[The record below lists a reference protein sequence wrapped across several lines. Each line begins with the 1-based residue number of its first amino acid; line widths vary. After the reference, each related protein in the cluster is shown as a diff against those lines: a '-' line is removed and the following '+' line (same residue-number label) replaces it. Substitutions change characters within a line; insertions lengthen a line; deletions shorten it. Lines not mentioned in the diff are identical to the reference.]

1 MKNKQYI
8 FLIIVVI
15 LMAIL
20 LIHGKIA
27 IACVFYEITGLYCP
41 GCGITRSILSL
52 IDGDIY
58 QAFRYNPIIFIDIPL
73 IIITSIIDFI
83 YKDNKKVKKVTN
95 AIYIMLLII
104 TLVFGV
110 LRNIPYFS
118 FLAPTTL

>member
-73 IIITSIIDFI
+73 IMITSIIDFI

-95 AIYIMLLII
+95 VIYIMLLII

>member
-73 IIITSIIDFI
+73 IIIASIIDFI

>member
-15 LMAIL
+15 IMAIL

-52 IDGDIY
+52 IDGNIY

-73 IIITSIIDFI
+73 IMITSIIDFI

-95 AIYIMLLII
+95 VIYIMLLII

>member
-73 IIITSIIDFI
+73 IMITSIIDFI

>member
-52 IDGDIY
+52 IDGNIY

-73 IIITSIIDFI
+73 IMITSIIDFI

-95 AIYIMLLII
+95 VIYIMLLII

>member
-52 IDGDIY
+52 IDGNIY

-73 IIITSIIDFI
+73 IMITSIIDFI

>member
-15 LMAIL
+15 IMAIL

-52 IDGDIY
+52 IDGNIY

-73 IIITSIIDFI
+73 IIIASIIDFI

>member
-52 IDGDIY
+52 IDGNIY

-95 AIYIMLLII
+95 VIYIMLLII

>member
-73 IIITSIIDFI
+73 IMMTSIIDFI

-95 AIYIMLLII
+95 VIYIMLLII

>member
-15 LMAIL
+15 IMAIL

-27 IACVFYEITGLYCP
+27 IACVFYGITGLYCP

-52 IDGDIY
+52 IEGDIY
-58 QAFRYNPIIFIDIPL
+58 QAFRYNPIIFIDIPI

-83 YKDNKKVKKVTN
+83 FKENKKVKKVTN
-95 AIYIMLLII
+95 IIYIMLLVL

>member
-15 LMAIL
+15 IMAIL

-52 IDGDIY
+52 IDGNIY

-73 IIITSIIDFI
+73 IMITSIIDFI

>member
-95 AIYIMLLII
+95 VIYIMLLII